1 MDDEERKEFHK
12 KEALAHLDAI
22 KLALVDK
29 DSFFPYNYNALI
41 VWGVIATIM
50 TFAMPPLMK
59 ASVLQGTLFSLFLM
73 GVGFAIEA
81 FLTKKVNENYD
92 IDNCTRKQRFIVST
106 FTLVTIFAIVMSALL
121 AKYDLIVPLFMLWM
135 FLCGFGHFVVGYVLN
150 IRLFTFAGYLST
162 GTAILLLAISLF
174 IKDLGSLDS
183 GFFYFAQGVTAALL
197 GVIPVLMAFKLKK
210 EQ

>member
-1 MDDEERKEFHK
+1 MAK
-12 KEALAHLDAI
+12 KEANEVQKEKVLAHLHEI
-22 KLALVDK
+22 KSVLIDK

-50 TFAMPPLMK
+50 TFVMPPLMK
-59 ASVLQGTLFSLFLM
+59 SSVLQGTLFSLFIM
-73 GVGFAIEA
+73 GAGFVIEA

-92 IDNCTRKQRFIVST
+92 IDNCTRKQRFIAST
-106 FTLVTIFAIVMSALL
+106 FTILTIFAITMSAFL

-150 IRLFTFAGYLST
+150 IRLFTLAGYLSMAA
-162 GTAILLLAISLF
+162 GIVLLAVGFFMNDPS
-174 IKDLGSLDS
+174 SLDS
-183 GFFYFAQGVTAALL
+183 GFFYFAQGVSFAVL
-197 GVIPVLMAFKLKK
+197 GVVPILIAMKLKK